1 MSFGIDANILLCASD
16 TESPAHERA
25 VAFLH
30 GCTAGRELF
39 CIAWVTAMSYLRIAT
54 HPAIFSRPL
63 TAIEAMDNLAALLT
77 LPHCRAIGE
86 DDGFRETWRDVTGA
100 LPARGNAVP
109 DAHPACGLGQH
120 GVRRLYTRDR
130 DFRRFDFIEAIDPLV

>member
-1 MSFGIDANILLCASD
+1 M
-16 TESPAHERA
+16 
-25 VAFLH
+25 AFLH
-30 GCTAGRELF
+30 GCAAGRELF

-63 TAIEAMDNLAALLT
+63 TATEAMDNLDALLT

-86 DDGFRETWRDVTGA
+86 DDGFWEPWRDVTGA
-100 LPARGNAVP
+100 LPARGNAAP
-109 DAHPACGLGQH
+109 DAHPACGLRQH